1 MRLKEKILYVV
12 LCFFKIF
19 LPFTKVKKNKI
30 LFVSLESDVLEH
42 EFKMLY
48 DELSGKGYELHCS
61 LTKFEMNILGSIK
74 YFFTCIHL
82 LFDINTSSLV
92 ILDYNN
98 YVVSKFKREG
108 VKVLQ
113 LWHASGA
120 IKKFGNAIKRD
131 YLIHNY
137 DYVIANAEAFRQ
149 NYAQAFGVKKE
160 QVFITGI
167 PGTDCLYQREY
178 HECNRAL
185 MLEKFPIINRKKV
198 VLYAPTFRGRLITG
212 FKDAYMDVDKVQEL
226 LGNDYV
232 IMYKMHPLLRKYEIS
247 KNPNIICCNEEEL
260 YLLFAVTDYLISD
273 YSALI
278 FDFSVLEKPMLFFT
292 PDLDTYKQETGLF
305 LDYEKEIPGP
315 ICTHEEEIVELIK
328 HNDFDMESISK
339 FNKKYHA
346 YSDGKS
352 LDRVLRLIEEIMD
365 R

>member
-131 YLIHNY
+131 YLIRNY
-137 DYVIANAEAFRQ
+137 DYVIANAEVFRQ
-149 NYAQAFGVKKE
+149 SYAQAFGVREE

-167 PGTDCLYQREY
+167 PETDCLYKQDY
-178 HECNRAL
+178 HECNRTS
-185 MLEKFPIINRKKV
+185 MLEKFPIIKGKKV

-212 FKDAYMDVDKVQEL
+212 FKDAYMAVDKVQEL
-226 LGNDYV
+226 LGDDYV

-247 KNPNIICCNEEEL
+247 KNPNIVCCNEEQL
-260 YLLFAVTDYLISD
+260 YPLFAVTDYLISD

-292 PDLDTYKQETGLF
+292 PDLDTYKKETGLF
-305 LDYEKEIPGP
+305 LDYENEIPGP
-315 ICTHEEEIVELIK
+315 ICTYEEEIVKHIK
-328 HNDFDMESISK
+328 NNKFDMKSISK

-352 LDRVLRLIEEIMD
+352 LDRVLYLIEEIMD